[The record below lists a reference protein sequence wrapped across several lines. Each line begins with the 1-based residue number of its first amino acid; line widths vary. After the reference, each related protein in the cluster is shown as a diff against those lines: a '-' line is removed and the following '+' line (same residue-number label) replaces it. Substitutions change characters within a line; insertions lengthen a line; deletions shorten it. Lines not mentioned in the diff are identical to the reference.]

1 MRATPRTHR
10 DDETV
15 MDACLCDPEQRTV
28 FEADMS
34 DAGVRW
40 HMHVYGG
47 VRHSFTN
54 ATLEGRDI
62 PGLAYDR
69 FAAEHTRQS
78 VLALLERTLRA

>member
-1 MRATPRTHR
+1 MPACATPSSARCSKPTCPMR
-10 DDETV
+10 D
-15 MDACLCDPEQRTV
+15 
-28 FEADMS
+28 
-34 DAGVRW
+34 VRW

-78 VLALLERTLRA
+78 VLALLRRTLRA

>member
-1 MRATPRTHR
+1 
-10 DDETV
+10 
-15 MDACLCDPEQRTV
+15 MDACLCDPEQRTA

-54 ATLEGRDI
+54 ATLVTYRASPTTGSPPNTPARASWPSSNGR
-62 PGLAYDR
+62 
-69 FAAEHTRQS
+69 
-78 VLALLERTLRA
+78 